1 MKVVDSVTMAEGRS
15 RRPCTRMGRT
25 RLPREQERS
34 PAAIEKIEFCL
45 VNTGGSV
52 QQTCSTKAKEIE
64 RDTVVGTVSHP
75 PAFVMRLAIEMD
87 WRFRML

>member
-1 MKVVDSVTMAEGRS
+1 VHTSQKSAKVCPQAKPRERAVHG
-15 RRPCTRMGRT
+15 
-25 RLPREQERS
+25 RLPGEQERS
-34 PAAIEKIEFCL
+34 PTAIEKIEFCL
-45 VNTGGSV
+45 VTTGGSV
-52 QQTCSTKAKEIE
+52 QQTCSTKAEEIE